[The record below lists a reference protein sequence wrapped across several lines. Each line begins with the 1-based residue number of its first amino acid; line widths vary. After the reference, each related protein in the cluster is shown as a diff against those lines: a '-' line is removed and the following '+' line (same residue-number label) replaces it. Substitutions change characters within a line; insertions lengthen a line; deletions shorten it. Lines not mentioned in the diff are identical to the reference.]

1 MNSGGSAR
9 ADRWTLTPVIGDET
23 ASSSRCTAL
32 FILTAV
38 ITAAVNGLA

>member
-1 MNSGGSAR
+1 MNRGGSAR

-23 ASSSRCTAL
+23 SSSSRCTAL

-38 ITAAVNGLA
+38 FTAVRIGLA